1 MRLTRWAHVVVPLV
15 LGVLVYVAWRSTE
28 VTLVRWFPSS
38 IVSALRAF
46 AAHVPLPAFV
56 VGTAPDLAWG
66 WSFGAMMGIVWAGRP
81 MSRRKIGWLCA
92 GVIVA
97 AYAEIGQ
104 LWQLPPGRF
113 DVVDL
118 AAIVFGYAIGAALTS
133 RVSSNVT
140 SRSTSE
146 KSTPSPPRLPQSRDR
161 EALPNTRG

>member
-1 MRLTRWAHVVVPLV
+1 MRLTRWIHVVVPLV

-38 IVSALRAF
+38 IVTSLRAL

-81 MSRRKIGWLCA
+81 MSRRKIGWLGA
-92 GVIVA
+92 GALVA

-118 AAIVFGYAIGAALTS
+118 AAIVLGYVIGAAITS
-133 RVSSNVT
+133 RA
-140 SRSTSE
+140 TSE
-146 KSTPSPPRLPQSRDR
+146 RSTPSQTRLPPSRDQ
-161 EALPNTRG
+161 EAIPNTRG

>member
-1 MRLTRWAHVVVPLV
+1 MTRWLHVAVPLV

-38 IVSALRAF
+38 IVSALRAL

-81 MSRRKIGWLCA
+81 MSRRKIGWLGA
-92 GVIVA
+92 GALVA

-113 DVVDL
+113 DLVDL
-118 AAIVFGYAIGAALTS
+118 AAIVLGYAIGAALTS
-133 RVSSNVT
+133 RSK
-140 SRSTSE
+140 SE

-161 EALPNTRG
+161 EAIPNTRG